1 MTVLPI
7 TTNDG
12 SDGPRPLTDKPDG
25 ASPDPV
31 IDPADGSDAD
41 QALATFRQAGS
52 YRFPLQVS
60 DGATTTTARTSVTVS
75 QTPGRMDLL
84 P

>member
-1 MTVLPI
+1 V
-7 TTNDG
+7 
-12 SDGPRPLTDKPDG
+12 TDKPDG

-31 IDPADGSDAD
+31 IDPADGNDAD